1 MKRMLFLHLL
11 AVLLLPGLL
20 VADTVTIRAQGL
32 PSPGAMDINAQ
43 VGRNILRQFLESH
56 PDVQVNPFVMP
67 QVGGAAAMDSG
78 PLMAIAAGL
87 PPHVIYVNFRMSST
101 YLDQGFLAP
110 LEVLLARLQ
119 SDNPDVRATD
129 PHGNWLADPTPEE
142 IEAALT
148 AIRERIPD
156 RVWPVVFRPPFHGD
170 TETPHV
176 WSLPTSTLVAALFYR
191 RDLFMEAGLDPDRPP
206 RDWDEL
212 LEFARRLRVPERQQ
226 YGMYFGLGNLIS
238 YSMYNLFVANG
249 AVAVDLNEEGEWVA
263 TYDSREAAEAIHF
276 FWRLTREP
284 FERDGVMIDAAAGL
298 DPSGG
303 SLEWQRGQVGMRFG
317 YLDADFMA
325 QVNPQLVGIAPPPA
339 SPRGTRGSELN
350 AAMLGVFAGGTP
362 QQQLAA
368 MQFIWFRTSP
378 EARGIFVR
386 TMVENGYGRFVNPDL
401 LREFGYDRLLAQVPQ
416 EWVEA
421 FELAMEHGVP
431 EPFGRNTQNVYRWL
445 SDPINRAIHT
455 DLSRMPKEEALEQI
469 QAWSRASVDEFN
481 IKVLGRVPPDEMRQ
495 RRVAGSIIL
504 LLIVLGF
511 SWAMRHVW
519 RHFSDAATG
528 SVGGGVHTRN
538 WGYVLIFPALLLV
551 IGWMYFPLLVGGIS
565 MAFMDYRIILD
576 SAFVGVDNFA
586 NALFNERF
594 WSGLFRTFYFVIA
607 TIGLG
612 FWPPILLAILLQEI
626 PTNTAKYVYR
636 TIYYLPAVLS
646 GLVVMFLWRQLYNPS
661 ASGVLNQ
668 LLLSLNH
675 LGPVAATALKL
686 TLLAFWLSFIGVL
699 VYLPIRVDEMSRVFK
714 GILWGSALGAIWLLI
729 RPVFGDAGVGAI
741 GALVGPFE
749 IEPLGWLTDPALAMI
764 CIVVPHVWASAGPG
778 CILYLAALK
787 SIPEDLYEAA
797 DIDGA
802 SMWHKVCYIVLPRLK
817 YLIVI
822 QFIAAVIGAFK
833 GGAEMILVMTGG
845 GPLGATTILSLEI
858 FFTTFMDLNY
868 GLGTAMAWLLGAL
881 LIGFTAY
888 QMKLLSKAEFRTA
901 DTAKQ

>member
-1 MKRMLFLHLL
+1 
-11 AVLLLPGLL
+11 
-20 VADTVTIRAQGL
+20 
-32 PSPGAMDINAQ
+32 
-43 VGRNILRQFLESH
+43 
-56 PDVQVNPFVMP
+56 
-67 QVGGAAAMDSG
+67 
-78 PLMAIAAGL
+78 
-87 PPHVIYVNFRMSST
+87 
-101 YLDQGFLAP
+101 
-110 LEVLLARLQ
+110 
-119 SDNPDVRATD
+119 
-129 PHGNWLADPTPEE
+129 
-142 IEAALT
+142 
-148 AIRERIPD
+148 
-156 RVWPVVFRPPFHGD
+156 
-170 TETPHV
+170 
-176 WSLPTSTLVAALFYR
+176 
-191 RDLFMEAGLDPDRPP
+191 
-206 RDWDEL
+206 
-212 LEFARRLRVPERQQ
+212 
-226 YGMYFGLGNLIS
+226 
-238 YSMYNLFVANG
+238 
-249 AVAVDLNEEGEWVA
+249 
-263 TYDSREAAEAIHF
+263 
-276 FWRLTREP
+276 
-284 FERDGVMIDAAAGL
+284 
-298 DPSGG
+298 
-303 SLEWQRGQVGMRFG
+303 
-317 YLDADFMA
+317 
-325 QVNPQLVGIAPPPA
+325 
-339 SPRGTRGSELN
+339 
-350 AAMLGVFAGGTP
+350 
-362 QQQLAA
+362 
-368 MQFIWFRTSP
+368 
-378 EARGIFVR
+378 
-386 TMVENGYGRFVNPDL
+386 
-401 LREFGYDRLLAQVPQ
+401 
-416 EWVEA
+416 
-421 FELAMEHGVP
+421 
-431 EPFGRNTQNVYRWL
+431 
-445 SDPINRAIHT
+445 
-455 DLSRMPKEEALEQI
+455 
-469 QAWSRASVDEFN
+469 
-481 IKVLGRVPPDEMRQ
+481 
-495 RRVAGSIIL
+495 
-504 LLIVLGF
+504 
-511 SWAMRHVW
+511 
-519 RHFSDAATG
+519 
-528 SVGGGVHTRN
+528 
-538 WGYVLIFPALLLV
+538 
-551 IGWMYFPLLVGGIS
+551 